1 MLLAAGSATG
11 LVLFIA
17 LWLPFDLGDAAAGGE
32 VVFPTDKVVI
42 ATADGKRHLFDV
54 ELAVTPEQRR
64 QGLMYRKS
72 LADDAG
78 MLFLFD
84 RAEERAFWMK
94 DTFVSLDILFLDGDG
109 RVLSIAEAAV
119 PQSEALIPSGVP
131 AQAVLEVV
139 AGTTDRLGID
149 GGTVIEHK
157 AFGNAP

>member
-1 MLLAAGSATG
+1 MLLGVGSATG
-11 LVLFIA
+11 LVLLIA
-17 LWLPFDLGDAAAGGE
+17 LWLPTGLGDAVAGGD
-32 VVFPTDKVVI
+32 VVFPTDQVVI

-64 QGLMYRKS
+64 QGLMHRQS

-84 RAEERAFWMK
+84 RARERAFWMK
-94 DTFVSLDILFLDGDG
+94 DTYVSLDILFLDGDG
-109 RVLSIAEAAV
+109 RVLSIAEAAE
-119 PQSEALIPSGVP
+119 PESEALIPSGVP

-139 AGTTDRLGID
+139 AGTTDRLGINGD
-149 GGTVIEHK
+149 TVIEHS